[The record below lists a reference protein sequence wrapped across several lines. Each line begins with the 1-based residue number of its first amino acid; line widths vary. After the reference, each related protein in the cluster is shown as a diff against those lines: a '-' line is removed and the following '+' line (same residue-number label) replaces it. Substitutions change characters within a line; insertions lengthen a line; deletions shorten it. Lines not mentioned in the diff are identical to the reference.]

1 MLDSCSGNVVKHSG
15 LWVDFVRLMHLPL
28 PFCVLAFATIGAA
41 VSERVY
47 PDRLALTYVGILLA
61 LCLGA
66 YSLDELHGRPYH
78 TKFSDRTLWSMA
90 AVGMASASIV
100 AIYLAMTVN
109 VYIMILAAL
118 ASFFVFSYNLELFG
132 GKFHNAAWFGLSWG
146 GISTLAGY
154 YVQAATINLSSLMV
168 AGMAS
173 LLSVGILYLTHKF
186 RPRELSKRLGGNIQM
201 SALVE
206 YSRDTRRIAWTVAR
220 IECYAMVLLAIGLI
234 IPKLI

>member
-1 MLDSCSGNVVKHSG
+1 MKHSG

-41 VSERVY
+41 LSERVY
-47 PDRLALTYVGILLA
+47 PDRLASTYIGILLA

-78 TKFSDRTLWSMA
+78 TNFSDRTLWFMA
-90 AVGMASASIV
+90 ALGITSAGIV
-100 AIYLAMTVN
+100 AIYLAMRVS

-118 ASFFVFSYNLELFG
+118 TSFFIFAYNLELFG
-132 GKFHNAAWFGLSWG
+132 GRFHNAAWFGVSWG
-146 GISTLAGY
+146 GSSTLAGY
-154 YVQAATINLSSLMV
+154 YVQAATIDLSSLIV
-168 AGMAS
+168 SGMAS

-186 RPRELSKRLGGNIQM
+186 RPRELSKRLDGKIQM
-201 SALVE
+201 SDLVE

-220 IECYAMVLLAIGLI
+220 IECYSMVLLALGLI
-234 IPKLI
+234 IPKLT